1 MDADQTPDENT
12 DEVFDITTAT
22 EAQLRD
28 REAALREQIETLRS
42 EPRTLEN
49 VTAITELRS
58 ERNVVVDAVNAII
71 ELGALDGADATLADL
86 TAADGYLFGTPETFG
101 SMCGLLKDFFERTYY
116 PAQEQLR
123 GRPYALFV
131 CAGNDGSGA
140 VREIGR
146 IANGYR
152 WKSVAEALIV
162 RNPIKDENLLAA
174 EELGEAMA
182 AGLAMG
188 IF

>member
-1 MDADQTPDENT
+1 MNARKRLLIVFHSQTGNT
-12 DEVFDITTAT
+12 ARLAEAVLRGARRVEETDTELKRAFDT
-22 EAQLRD
+22 
-28 REAALREQIETLRS
+28 RS
-42 EPRTLEN
+42 EDLL
-49 VTAITELRS
+49 VS
-58 ERNVVVDAVNAII
+58 
-71 ELGALDGADATLADL
+71 DGVLL
-86 TAADGYLFGTPETFG
+86 GTPENFG
-101 SMCGLLKDFFERTYY
+101 YMSGALKDFFDRTYY
-116 PAQEQLR
+116 PCEGKLV
-123 GRPYALFV
+123 GRPYAVFIS
-131 CAGNDGSGA
+131 AGNDGRGA

>member
-1 MDADQTPDENT
+1 MNARKRLLIVFHSQTGNT
-12 DEVFDITTAT
+12 ARLA
-22 EAQLRD
+22 EAVLRG
-28 REAALREQIETLRS
+28 ALRVDETDTVLKRAFD
-42 EPRTLEN
+42 TG
-49 VTAITELRS
+49 TEDLLAS
-58 ERNVVVDAVNAII
+58 
-71 ELGALDGADATLADL
+71 DGVLL
-86 TAADGYLFGTPETFG
+86 GTPENFG
-101 SMCGLLKDFFERTYY
+101 YMSGALKDFFDRTYY
-116 PAQEQLR
+116 PCEGKLV
-123 GRPYALFV
+123 GMPYAVFV
-131 CAGNDGSGA
+131 SAGNDGRGA

-162 RNPIKDENLLAA
+162 RNPITEENLIAA

>member
-1 MDADQTPDENT
+1 MNARKRLLIVFHSQTGNT
-12 DEVFDITTAT
+12 ARLAEAVLRGARRVEETDTELKRAFDT
-22 EAQLRD
+22 
-28 REAALREQIETLRS
+28 RS
-42 EPRTLEN
+42 EDLL
-49 VTAITELRS
+49 AS
-58 ERNVVVDAVNAII
+58 
-71 ELGALDGADATLADL
+71 DGVLL
-86 TAADGYLFGTPETFG
+86 GTPENFG
-101 SMCGLLKDFFERTYY
+101 YMSGALKDFFDRTYY
-116 PAQEQLR
+116 PCEGKLV
-123 GRPYALFV
+123 GLPYAVFIS
-131 CAGNDGSGA
+131 AGNDGRGA

>member
-1 MDADQTPDENT
+1 MNARKRLLIVFHSQTGNTARLADAVLRGARRVEET
-12 DEVFDITTAT
+12 DTELKRAFDT
-22 EAQLRD
+22 
-28 REAALREQIETLRS
+28 RS
-42 EPRTLEN
+42 EDLL
-49 VTAITELRS
+49 VS
-58 ERNVVVDAVNAII
+58 
-71 ELGALDGADATLADL
+71 DGVLL
-86 TAADGYLFGTPETFG
+86 GTPENFG
-101 SMCGLLKDFFERTYY
+101 YMSGALKDFFDRTYY
-116 PAQEQLR
+116 ACEGKLV
-123 GRPYALFV
+123 GMPYAVFIS
-131 CAGNDGSGA
+131 AGNDGSGA

>member
-1 MDADQTPDENT
+1 MNARKRLLIVFHSQTGNT
-12 DEVFDITTAT
+12 ARLAEAVLRGARRVEETDTELTRAFDT
-22 EAQLRD
+22 
-28 REAALREQIETLRS
+28 RS
-42 EPRTLEN
+42 EDLL
-49 VTAITELRS
+49 VS
-58 ERNVVVDAVNAII
+58 
-71 ELGALDGADATLADL
+71 DGVLL
-86 TAADGYLFGTPETFG
+86 GTPENFG
-101 SMCGLLKDFFERTYY
+101 YMSGALKDFFDRTYY
-116 PAQEQLR
+116 PCEGKLV
-123 GRPYALFV
+123 GLPYAVFIS
-131 CAGNDGSGA
+131 AGNDGRGA

-174 EELGEAMA
+174 EGLGEAMA

>member
-1 MDADQTPDENT
+1 MNARKRLLIVFHSQTGNT
-12 DEVFDITTAT
+12 ARLAEAVLRGAQRVEETDTELKRAFDT
-22 EAQLRD
+22 
-28 REAALREQIETLRS
+28 RS
-42 EPRTLEN
+42 EDLL
-49 VTAITELRS
+49 VS
-58 ERNVVVDAVNAII
+58 
-71 ELGALDGADATLADL
+71 DGVLH
-86 TAADGYLFGTPETFG
+86 GTPENFG
-101 SMCGLLKDFFERTYY
+101 YMSGALKDFFDRTYY
-116 PAQEQLR
+116 ACEGKLV
-123 GRPYALFV
+123 GMPYAVFIS
-131 CAGNDGSGA
+131 AGNDGRGA